1 MKALVTALAFLTRLP
16 VPAVVPD
23 AHTVGRSLLWYPL
36 VGAVLGAIAAFVGW
50 AAGGLLGAAL
60 AVAVLVLLSGALH
73 LDGLAD
79 TADAWVGGLGDA
91 DRTLT
96 IMKDPSAGPV
106 GVAAVVVVLL
116 LELAAAE
123 AVLRQ
128 AVPAALVVAAMLGR
142 AAAPALFLTTP
153 YVRPGGLG
161 DAMARH
167 RPGAAVY
174 AALLATAAAS
184 VVLLG
189 FAGIA
194 ALAGAAATVAIAR
207 SMFLRR
213 LGGITGDTV
222 GATMVV
228 TQVLSLVAAAL
239 TLR

>member
-1 MKALVTALAFLTRLP
+1 MKALITALAFLTRLP
-16 VPAVVPD
+16 VPAVAPD

-36 VGAVLGAIAAFVGW
+36 VGAGLGAIAALVGW
-50 AAGGLLGAAL
+50 GAGGLLGAAL
-60 AVAVLVLLSGALH
+60 AVTALVLLSGALH

-91 DRTLT
+91 ERTLA

-123 AVLRQ
+123 TVLRQ
-128 AVPAALVVAAMLGR
+128 TVPTALVVAAMLGR

-174 AALLATAAAS
+174 AVLLATAAAS
-184 VVLLG
+184 VLLLG
-189 FAGIA
+189 LTGLA
-194 ALAGAAATVAIAR
+194 ALVAAAVTVAVAR
-207 SMFLRR
+207 SLFLRR
-213 LGGITGDTV
+213 IGGITGDTV
-222 GATMVV
+222 GATMVA
-228 TQVLSLVAAAL
+228 TQTLSLVAAAL